1 MFIHIIQKF
10 YKKKLESDAKI
21 ILTECC
27 LRVICLLFVWCLSSK
42 MWFLPGVFCLFQ
54 SQHLTTVHQ
63 TATEPLLWQFF
74 LALLQLRTWQVH
86 DFSYLHKI
94 VLIVFCYSFCL
105 SFIIQFQMRFI
116 AIHLSCENDVS
127 GFILFSLCSFVSAGY
142 TGWDDGLFDFI
153 QWYCHTSKVC

>member
-1 MFIHIIQKF
+1 
-10 YKKKLESDAKI
+10 
-21 ILTECC
+21 
-27 LRVICLLFVWCLSSK
+27 
-42 MWFLPGVFCLFQ
+42 
-54 SQHLTTVHQ
+54 
-63 TATEPLLWQFF
+63 
-74 LALLQLRTWQVH
+74 VH

-142 TGWDDGLFDFI
+142 TG
-153 QWYCHTSKVC
+153 